1 MLPLKNIV
9 PHISNPFQ
17 FSLQF
22 GLEILSKAFQEP
34 IYFLKFKCREFPNKF
49 DIIFQNLD
57 FFFKNMNFEGKI
69 VEILKMLKIQKSEF
83 LKIQNFQFPFREL
96 FESRPHEALH

>member
-22 GLEILSKAFQEP
+22 GLESLSKDFQEP
-34 IYFLKFKCREFPNKF
+34 IHFLKFKSKEFPNKF
-49 DIIFQNLD
+49 DIIFQNLE
-57 FFFKNMNFEGKI
+57 FFFKNLNFEGKI
-69 VEILKMLKIQKSEF
+69 AEILKIQNSEF